1 MSCCEVEAAI
11 RRIPAVKAEEI
22 RQDIAR
28 VLKTARPPKSNLTLN
43 EKPGKIKSLSNP
55 ATYKKIKNDPTEKIV
70 RKMKELVKST
80 EIPADQQKS
89 LFVQA
94 PVPPRIY
101 GLPKIH
107 KPDVPLRPIVSAI
120 NSPTYQLAKHFSK
133 ILSPFT
139 GRTESYIRDSPHF
152 VESIRSMKLDP
163 QDMLVNFDVESLF
176 TRVPVKD
183 AVDGLRQKLIP
194 EGLPKYVPG
203 LVEYCLSS
211 TYFSWKGEFY
221 EQCEG
226 AAMGS
231 PLSPVI
237 ANFCMEMFEEE
248 ALKKSPKLWLHYVDD
263 SFVIWQ
269 HGKEQLQEFLD
280 HLNSQHPMIKFTM
293 ETETAKQLPF
303 QDVLV
308 TRKTNGSMELGVYR
322 KKTQT
327 NRITTHNRRGP

>member
-1 MSCCEVEAAI
+1 MDRKEYDDKMI
-11 RRIPAVKAEEI
+11 
-22 RQDIAR
+22 
-28 VLKTARPPKSNLTLN
+28 NLLD
-43 EKPGKIKSLSNP
+43 P
-55 ATYKKIKNDPTEKIV
+55 ATYRKIKKDPTDKIV
-70 RKMKELVKST
+70 RKMKELIKST
-80 EIPADQQKS
+80 GIPAEQQKG

-120 NSPTYQLAKHFSK
+120 NSPTYQLAKHLAK

-139 GRTESYIRDSPHF
+139 GNTESYVRDSTHF
-152 VESIRSMKLDP
+152 VESVKGVKLDAG
-163 QDMLVNFDVESLF
+163 DMLVSFDVESLF

-183 AVDGLRQKLIP
+183 AVEGLRRKLIP
-194 EGLPKYVPG
+194 EGLPGYVPD

-221 EQCEG
+221 EQFEG

-237 ANFCMEMFEEE
+237 ANFYMELFEED
-248 ALKKSPKLWLHYVDD
+248 ALKKSQWKPKLWLRYVDD
-263 SFVIWQ
+263 TFVIWQ
-269 HGKEQLQEFLD
+269 HGQKRLHEFLD

-293 ETETAKQLPF
+293 ETETAKKLPF
-303 QDVLV
+303 LDVLV
-308 TRKTNGSMELGVYR
+308 TRTTNGDIELGVYR
-322 KKTQT
+322 KKTHT
-327 NRITTHNRRGP
+327 NSEQRDYVKERT